1 MGEVFAG
8 RYELADPIGRG
19 GVGAVWRA
27 WDHRRRRYVAA
38 KVLLQSDAHS
48 LLRFVR
54 EQALRID
61 HPHVLAPASWA
72 ADDDKVLF
80 TMDLVA
86 GGSLVHLVGDYG
98 PLPPVF
104 VCTLLDQLLAGLAAV
119 HAEGVVHRDIKP
131 ANILLEA
138 TGTARPRLRLSDF
151 GIAMR
156 LGEPRLTET
165 NLVVGTPGYL
175 APEQMMG
182 AEPDFPADLFAV
194 GLVALF
200 LLEGAK
206 PDAKALIQYFAAHG
220 TPGAPQGVPEPL
232 WQVVASLL
240 QPDPQARFRTATGA
254 RKALAAARELLPEP
268 GPDNESIEIFDQLG
282 PLPPGFGPEGP
293 FKRAPGVDPNR
304 TRNGISG
311 AGGDPRFGTGDGRGG
326 SFEGSGGSG
335 VPLRGGESA
344 GAFAVGGGDGA
355 ADWRGAGTGPGAG
368 VGSGASAG
376 PSAGVGSGA
385 GSGAG
390 VGFGAASEADGASSW
405 PGQGPSETS
414 RPGVANEGGGA
425 SSWFGKGNGVGSGV
439 GSEPGEAEGAPYRP
453 GEGSG
458 PAPSQPGEADG
469 APFQPGEGSGPT
481 PSQPGEASRT
491 PYWPGE
497 GNGPAP
503 SQPGEAS
510 GTPYRPGDGNGWSF
524 QPGVPGGVPSWHGE
538 ESGIPPRPREASD
551 ATNQRGGTKGAPYPH
566 GEANDAVH
574 QPGETNRPVS
584 RPGEDSESPWLGQSS
599 AAPWPSEGNQ
609 AARPSERSESPRP
622 GERSAAPWPSEG
634 NQAARRS
641 REGSPVSRP
650 AEGNTPPW
658 PGEANSTSWPRESN
672 PAPWPERANPPSWAG
687 EAGPPPSPGTD
698 APAAH
703 PNTGTGGTDAS
714 VPSTAPGTGSETPW
728 PVHHTAPAPTQPPSV
743 SDTGSFHLPPPRP
756 ADSRSQ
762 PSTPPEHQ
770 AQPHHHHPQAQGQP
784 YRPAPAHSAYISP
797 HDPTPPTHVLPSPHP
812 HAPRFPTQAPAPFPH
827 QPHADT
833 STASYT
839 AQSPQVPPPAP
850 SLSRARRSSPPAKVA
865 IPLLLLALAC
875 YAVGFWALT
884 QI

>member
-98 PLPPVF
+98 PLPPAF

-119 HAEGVVHRDIKP
+119 HAEGVVHRDVKP

-194 GLVALF
+194 GLVALY

-220 TPGAPQGVPEPL
+220 TPGAPQSVPEPL

-254 RKALAAARELLPEP
+254 RKALAAARELLPDP
-268 GPDNESIEIFDQLG
+268 GPDDESIEIFDQLG

-293 FKRAPGVDPNR
+293 FERAPGVDPNR
-304 TRNGISG
+304 TRNGGSG
-311 AGGDPRFGTGDGRGG
+311 TGGGARFGTGDRSGG
-326 SFEGSGGSG
+326 SFGG
-335 VPLRGGESA
+335 GGGHA
-344 GAFAVGGGDGA
+344 GAFRRVAGEGVGGAGA
-355 ADWRGAGTGPGAG
+355 GPGAR
-368 VGSGASAG
+368 SAG
-376 PSAGVGSGA
+376 EVGGA
-385 GSGAG
+385 GE
-390 VGFGAASEADGASSW
+390 VPSW
-405 PGQGPSETS
+405 PGQSSGVAS
-414 RPGVANEGGGA
+414 RPGQAGGA
-425 SSWFGKGNGVGSGV
+425 PSWFGEGNGVGS
-439 GSEPGEAEGAPYRP
+439 RP
-453 GEGSG
+453 GDAGAASSRSG
-458 PAPSQPGEADG
+458 DG
-469 APFQPGEGSGPT
+469 NGQGAFQPGGPSRA
-481 PSQPGEASRT
+481 PS
-491 PYWPGE
+491 WPGE
-497 GNGPAP
+497 GNGQQ
-503 SQPGEAS
+503 S
-510 GTPYRPGDGNGWSF
+510 W
-524 QPGVPGGVPSWHGE
+524 PGG
-538 ESGIPPRPREASD
+538 
-551 ATNQRGGTKGAPYPH
+551 RG
-566 GEANDAVH
+566 
-574 QPGETNRPVS
+574 
-584 RPGEDSESPWLGQSS
+584 
-599 AAPWPSEGNQ
+599 
-609 AARPSERSESPRP
+609 
-622 GERSAAPWPSEG
+622 
-634 NQAARRS
+634 
-641 REGSPVSRP
+641 
-650 AEGNTPPW
+650 GNTPPW
-658 PGEANSTSWPRESN
+658 PAETNSASWPRESN
-672 PAPWPERANPPSWAG
+672 PAPWPEQADPPSWPR
-687 EAGPPPSPGTD
+687 EAGSLPSPGTG
-698 APAAH
+698 ASSPT
-703 PNTGTGGTDAS
+703 TGRGTQ
-714 VPSTAPGTGSETPW
+714 W
-728 PVHHTAPAPTQPPSV
+728 PAPTSPPPV

-756 ADSRSQ
+756 TDSHSQQ

-770 AQPHHHHPQAQGQP
+770 AQPHHPHQQAHAQP
-784 YRPAPAHSAYISP
+784 HWPATPAAHSPY
-797 HDPTPPTHVLPSPHP
+797 HPTPPTHALP
-812 HAPRFPTQAPAPFPH
+812 FPPQAPTSTPH
-827 QPHADT
+827 RQHAGTAGT

-839 AQSPQVPPPAP
+839 AQSPQVPPPTP
-850 SLSRARRSSPPAKVA
+850 RLSRARRTGPPAKVA
-865 IPLLLLALAC
+865 IPLLLLALVC

-884 QI
+884 QV